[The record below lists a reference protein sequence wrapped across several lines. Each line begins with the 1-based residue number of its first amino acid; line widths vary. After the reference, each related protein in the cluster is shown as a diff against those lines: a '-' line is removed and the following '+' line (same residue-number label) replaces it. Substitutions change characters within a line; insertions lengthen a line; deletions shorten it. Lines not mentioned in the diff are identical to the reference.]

1 MKRVQFVAA
10 AKRKPRKK
18 LALPKAKA
26 KAFPTVGTL
35 KTIERIKMELPDRV
49 RRRSESNL
57 TRADLAEAHTRA
69 SYAAELDRLH
79 GEAGLHGAVQ
89 SHRISALAGRL
100 NVPLLNGLPT
110 GVSAQYQSYTPIL

>member
-18 LALPKAKA
+18 APPKAPLPK
-26 KAFPTVGTL
+26 L
-35 KTIERIKMELPDRV
+35 RIIDRVKLELPDRV
-49 RRRSESNL
+49 RKRTESNL
-57 TRADLAEAHTRA
+57 TRHELTEAHSRA

-89 SHRISALAGRL
+89 SHRIAALAGRL
-100 NVPLLNGLPT
+100 GVPLNNGLPT
-110 GVSAQYQSYTPIL
+110 GVSAHYPSYTPML